1 MYKGTIQR
9 TPTSVDFRV
18 TRSDGSELPMRLDL
32 HNHSPTGFAWGYSGS
47 GPAQLALAILA
58 DFLGNDDQAI
68 AFHQAF
74 KNLVVAGFP
83 EEGGWHLSGED
94 IKAALEVITSGG
106 NEEIAERNGG
116 G

>member
-1 MYKGTIQR
+1 MTGRAHDATKTIR
-9 TPTSVDFRV
+9 LAID
-18 TRSDGSELPMRLDL
+18 SDCRQVPLVAATVR
-32 HNHSPTGFAWGYSGS
+32 
-47 GPAQLALAILA
+47 ALA
-58 DFLGNDDQAI
+58 G
-68 AFHQAF
+68 
-74 KNLVVAGFP
+74 VAGFP